1 MYYAWCIRHDH
12 HQSAH
17 FGLGDHMK
25 HRQVALNKVGVI
37 NSDGHA
43 IGLDIG
49 AMSVRAAV
57 LAPGTLDGRPSV
69 TVHGIGHIDLPPGT
83 VVNGIVVDQPALTSA
98 IKRLWREHKFECR
111 NVILG
116 IANQQVVVRDLET
129 PNLTPQQRAK
139 ALPFQA
145 REIIALPID
154 QVVLDFAPL
163 GVAAPGDETVHGL
176 LLAAPR
182 EPILIAVQ
190 AVEKAGLNV
199 ARVDLSAF
207 AALRSIADEALAVE
221 AVIDLGAQ
229 LSTIIIHNQ
238 GVPKLVRTLPRGGQ
252 ELTEQLAERM
262 DVDLVEAEAA
272 KVANGLDGEDADVAR
287 MLNEALRPLLAE
299 IRTSIGYFRSNN
311 EAPIARISL
320 TGGGSA
326 LSGIAEVVSSQ
337 TGLPTRVVDPM
348 QHVRNRLAS
357 VYTRD
362 GVTDYGASAVAVG
375 LAMGAA
381 A

>member
-1 MYYAWCIRHDH
+1 
-12 HQSAH
+12 
-17 FGLGDHMK
+17 MK

-49 AMSVRAAV
+49 TMAVRAAV

-69 TVHGIGHIDLPPGT
+69 TVHGIGHVDLPPGT
-83 VVNGIVVDQPALTSA
+83 VVNGVVVDQPTLTA
-98 IKRLWREHKFECR
+98 AVKRLWHEHKFECK

-116 IANQQVVVRDLET
+116 IANQQVVVRDMET

-139 ALPFQA
+139 ALPYQA
-145 REIIALPID
+145 REIIALPIE
-154 QVVLDFAPL
+154 QVVLDFATL
-163 GVAAPGDETVHGL
+163 GEPAPGDETVRGL

-182 EPILIAVQ
+182 EPILAAVH
-190 AVEKAGLNV
+190 AVERAGLNV

-207 AALRSIADEALAVE
+207 AALRSIADETLSVE

-229 LSTIIIHNQ
+229 LTTIVIHNQ
-238 GVPKLVRTLPRGGQ
+238 GVPKLVRTLPRGGH

-262 DVDLVEAEAA
+262 DVDLLEAEAA
-272 KVANGLDGEDADVAR
+272 KLAIGLDGADAEVAR

-299 IRTSIGYFRSNN
+299 VRTSIGYFRSNN
-311 EAPIARISL
+311 DAPVARISL
-320 TGGGSA
+320 TGGASA
-326 LSGIAEVVSSQ
+326 LSGIAAVFTTQ
-337 TGLPTRVVDPM
+337 TGLPTRIVDPM

>member
-1 MYYAWCIRHDH
+1 
-12 HQSAH
+12 
-17 FGLGDHMK
+17 MK
-25 HRQVALNKVGVI
+25 HRQVALNRVGVI

-69 TVHGIGHIDLPPGT
+69 TVHGIGHVDLPPGT
-83 VVNGIVVDQPALTSA
+83 VANGIVVDQPALTA
-98 IKRLWREHKFECR
+98 AVKRLWHEHKFECR

-116 IANQQVVVRDLET
+116 IANQQVIVRDMET
-129 PNLTPQQRAK
+129 PNLSAQQRAK

-154 QVVLDFAPL
+154 QVVLDFALL
-163 GVAAPGDETVHGL
+163 GEPAPGDETVRGL

-182 EPILIAVQ
+182 EPILTAVR
-190 AVEKAGLNV
+190 AVEKAGLSV

-207 AALRSIADEALAVE
+207 AALRSIADETLAVE

-229 LSTIIIHNQ
+229 LTTIIIHNQ

-252 ELTEQLAERM
+252 ELTEELAERM
-262 DVDLVEAEAA
+262 DVDLIQAENA
-272 KVANGLDGEDADVAR
+272 KLAIGLDGDDADVAR
-287 MLNEALRPLLAE
+287 MLNEVLRPLLAE

-320 TGGGSA
+320 TGGGAA
-326 LSGIAEVVSSQ
+326 LSGIANVISTQ

>member
-1 MYYAWCIRHDH
+1 
-12 HQSAH
+12 
-17 FGLGDHMK
+17 MK

-69 TVHGIGHIDLPPGT
+69 TVHGVGHVDLPPGT
-83 VVNGIVVDQPALTSA
+83 VVNGIVVDQPTLTA
-98 IKRLWREHKFECR
+98 AVKRLWHENKFECR

-116 IANQQVVVRDLET
+116 IANQQVVVRDMET

-139 ALPFQA
+139 ALPYQA
-145 REIIALPID
+145 REIIALPIE
-154 QVVLDFAPL
+154 QVVLDFATL
-163 GVAAPGDETVHGL
+163 GEPAPGDETVRGL

-182 EPILIAVQ
+182 EPILAAVH
-190 AVEKAGLNV
+190 AVERAGLNV

-207 AALRSIADEALAVE
+207 AALRSIADETLSVE

-229 LSTIIIHNQ
+229 LTTIVIHNQ

-252 ELTEQLAERM
+252 ELTEQLADRM
-262 DVDLVEAEAA
+262 DIAFPQAEAA
-272 KVANGLDGEDADVAR
+272 KFAVGLDGADAEVAR
-287 MLNEALRPLLAE
+287 VLNEALRPLLAE
-299 IRTSIGYFRSNN
+299 VRTSIGYFRSNN
-311 EAPIARISL
+311 DAPVARISL
-320 TGGGSA
+320 TGGASA
-326 LSGIAEVVSSQ
+326 LSGIAEVFTSQ
-337 TGLPTRVVDPM
+337 TGLPTRIVNPM

>member
-1 MYYAWCIRHDH
+1 
-12 HQSAH
+12 
-17 FGLGDHMK
+17 MK

-43 IGLDIG
+43 IGVDIG
-49 AMSVRAAV
+49 ALAVRAAV
-57 LAPGTLDGRPSV
+57 LAPGTLDGQPSV
-69 TVHGIGHIDLPPGT
+69 TVHGVGQVDLSPGT
-83 VVNGIVVDQPALTSA
+83 VVNGIVVDPPALTTA
-98 IKRLWREHKFECR
+98 LKRLWREHKFECR

-116 IANQQVVVRDLET
+116 IANQQVVVRDMNT
-129 PNLTPQQRAK
+129 PNLPAAQRAK

-145 REIIALPID
+145 REIIALPVE

-163 GVAAPGDETVHGL
+163 GEAASGDETVRGL

-182 EPILIAVQ
+182 EPIVTAVQ
-190 AVEKAGLNV
+190 AVERAGLKV

-207 AALRSIADEALAVE
+207 GILRAIAEETLAVE

-229 LSTIIIHNQ
+229 LTTIVIHNE
-238 GVPKLVRTLPRGGQ
+238 GVPKLVRTLSRGGQ
-252 ELTEQLAERM
+252 ELTEQLADRM
-262 DVDLVEAEAA
+262 DLDQAQAEAA
-272 KVANGLDGEDADVAR
+272 KLANGLDGDDADVAR
-287 MLNEALRPLLAE
+287 VLNEVLRALLAE

-311 EAPIARISL
+311 SEPIARVSL

-326 LSGIAEVVSSQ
+326 LSGLTDAVSAQ

-362 GVTDYGASAVAVG
+362 GATDFGASAVAVG

>member
-1 MYYAWCIRHDH
+1 
-12 HQSAH
+12 
-17 FGLGDHMK
+17 MK
-25 HRQVALNKVGVI
+25 HRQVAFNKVGVI

-49 AMSVRAAV
+49 TTSVRAAV
-57 LAPGTLDGRPSV
+57 LAPGTLAGRPSV
-69 TVHGIGHIDLPPGT
+69 TVHGVGHVDLPPGT
-83 VVNGIVVDQPALTSA
+83 VVNGIVVDQPALTAA
-98 IKRLWREHKFECR
+98 IKRLWHEHKFQCR

-116 IANQQVVVRDLET
+116 IANQQVVVRAMET
-129 PNLTPQQRAK
+129 PNLTPQQRDK

-154 QVVLDFAPL
+154 EVVLDFATL
-163 GVAAPGDETVHGL
+163 GEPAPGDETVHGL

-182 EPILIAVQ
+182 EPILAAVH
-190 AVEKAGLNV
+190 AVERAGLNV

-207 AALRSIADEALAVE
+207 AALRSIADETLAVE

-229 LSTIIIHNQ
+229 LTTIVIHNQ

-252 ELTEQLAERM
+252 ELTEQLADRM
-262 DVDLVEAEAA
+262 DIDFAEAEAA
-272 KVANGLDGEDADVAR
+272 KRAIGLDGADAEVAR
-287 MLNEALRPLLAE
+287 VLNEVLRPLVAE

-311 EAPIARISL
+311 DAPVARISL

-326 LSGIAEVVSSQ
+326 MSGLAEVFTTQ
-337 TGLPTRVVDPM
+337 TGLPTRIVDPM

-362 GVTDYGASAVAVG
+362 GVTDVGGSAVAIG

>member
-1 MYYAWCIRHDH
+1 
-12 HQSAH
+12 
-17 FGLGDHMK
+17 MK

-49 AMSVRAAV
+49 ARSVRAAV

-69 TVHGIGHIDLPPGT
+69 TVHGIGHVDLPPGT
-83 VVNGIVVDQPALTSA
+83 VVNGIVVDQPTLTTA
-98 IKRLWREHKFECR
+98 VKRLWQEHKFECR

-116 IANQQVVVRDLET
+116 IANQQVVVRDMET
-129 PNLTPQQRAK
+129 PNLSPQQRAK

-145 REIIALPID
+145 REIIALPIE
-154 QVVLDFAPL
+154 QVVLDFATL
-163 GVAAPGDETVHGL
+163 GQPAPGDEVVRGL

-182 EPILIAVQ
+182 EPILAAVH
-190 AVEKAGLNV
+190 AVERAGLNV

-207 AALRSIADEALAVE
+207 AALRSIADESLAVE

-229 LSTIIIHNQ
+229 LTTIIIHNQ

-262 DVDLVEAEAA
+262 DTDLFQAEAA
-272 KVANGLDGEDADVAR
+272 KLAIGLDGTDVEVAR
-287 MLNEALRPLLAE
+287 MLNEALKPLLAE

-311 EAPIARISL
+311 DAPIARMSL

-326 LSGIAEVVSSQ
+326 LSGLAELFTTQ
-337 TGLPTRVVDPM
+337 TGLPTRIVDPM

>member
-1 MYYAWCIRHDH
+1 MR
-12 HQSAH
+12 
-17 FGLGDHMK
+17 
-25 HRQVALNKVGVI
+25 HRQVGLNKVGVI
-37 NSDGHA
+37 NTDGHA

-57 LAPGTLDGRPSV
+57 LAPGMLDGRPSV
-69 TVHGIGHIDLPPGT
+69 TVHGIGHVDLPVGT
-83 VVNGIVVDQPALTSA
+83 VVNGMVIDAPALTA
-98 IKRLWREHKFECR
+98 ALKRLWHEHKFECR

-116 IANQQVVVRDLET
+116 IANQQVIVRDMET
-129 PNLTPQQRAK
+129 PNLTEAQRAK

-154 QVVLDFAPL
+154 QVVLDFAVL
-163 GVAAPGDETVHGL
+163 GTPSPGDEMVHGL

-182 EPILIAVQ
+182 EPILTAVR
-190 AVEKAGLNV
+190 AVERAGLNV

-229 LSTIIIHNQ
+229 LTTIVIHNE
-238 GVPKLVRTLPRGGQ
+238 GVPRLVRTLCRGGQ
-252 ELTEQLAERM
+252 DLTNELADRM
-262 DVDLVEAEAA
+262 DMTLVEAEAA
-272 KVANGLDGEDADVAR
+272 KLAIGLDGDDAEFVKV
-287 MLNEALRPLLAE
+287 LNDALRPLLAE

-311 EAPIARISL
+311 DAAIARISL
-320 TGGGSA
+320 TGGGAA
-326 LSGIAEVVSSQ
+326 LSGLAEVMTKH
-337 TGLPTRVVDPM
+337 TGLPARIVDPM

-357 VYTRD
+357 AYTRS

>member
-1 MYYAWCIRHDH
+1 
-12 HQSAH
+12 
-17 FGLGDHMK
+17 MK

-69 TVHGIGHIDLPPGT
+69 TVHGIGHVDLTPGT
-83 VVNGIVVDQPALTSA
+83 VVNGVVVDQPALTAA
-98 IKRLWREHKFECR
+98 IKRLWQEHKFECR

-116 IANQQVVVRDLET
+116 IANQQVVVRDMQT
-129 PNLTPQQRAK
+129 PNLSPAQRIK

-145 REIIALPID
+145 RDIIALPID
-154 QVVLDFAPL
+154 QVVLDFATL
-163 GVAAPGDETVHGL
+163 GQPAPGDETVHGL

-182 EPILIAVQ
+182 EPILTAVR
-190 AVEKAGLNV
+190 AVEKAGLTV

-207 AALRSIADEALAVE
+207 AALRSIADETLAVE

-229 LSTIIIHNQ
+229 LTTIIIHNQ

-252 ELTEQLAERM
+252 ELTEELADRIDI
-262 DVDLVEAEAA
+262 DVVQAEAA
-272 KVANGLDGEDADVAR
+272 KLAIGLLGDDEVAR
-287 MLNEALRPLLAE
+287 SLNEVLRPLLAE

-326 LSGIAEVVSSQ
+326 LAGIAEVIATQ
-337 TGLPTRVVDPM
+337 TGLPTHVVDPM

>member
-1 MYYAWCIRHDH
+1 
-12 HQSAH
+12 
-17 FGLGDHMK
+17 
-25 HRQVALNKVGVI
+25 
-37 NSDGHA
+37 
-43 IGLDIG
+43 
-49 AMSVRAAV
+49 
-57 LAPGTLDGRPSV
+57 
-69 TVHGIGHIDLPPGT
+69 
-83 VVNGIVVDQPALTSA
+83 VVNGVVVDAPALTA
-98 IKRLWREHKFECR
+98 ALKRLWHEHKFECR

-116 IANQQVVVRDLET
+116 IANQQVIVRDLET
-129 PNLTPQQRAK
+129 PNLSAHQRAK

-145 REIIALPID
+145 REIIALPIE

-163 GVAAPGDETVHGL
+163 GAPVSGDETVHGL

-182 EPILIAVQ
+182 QPILAAVD
-190 AVEKAGLNV
+190 AVERAGLNV

-207 AALRSIADEALAVE
+207 AALRSIADETLSVE

-229 LSTIIIHNQ
+229 LTTIIIHNQ

-252 ELTEQLAERM
+252 ELTEELADRM
-262 DVDLVEAEAA
+262 DIDLVQAEAA
-272 KVANGLDGEDADVAR
+272 KLAVGLDGDDPEVAR
-287 MLNEALRPLLAE
+287 TLNEVLRPLLAE

-326 LSGIAEVVSSQ
+326 LLGIAEVIATQ
-337 TGLPTRVVDPM
+337 TGLPTHIVDPM

-357 VYTRD
+357 VYTRG